1 MAMDISKTL
10 RRSLA
15 ELRSERTRLDQQ
27 ISAIETALGAL
38 GGRGGR
44 GRTASGMPRQRR
56 PMNPA
61 ARKALSQR
69 MRAYWAKRRAAK
81 AAQGK
86 RAAKAAA
93 S

>member
-1 MAMDISKTL
+1 MPIDISKTL
-10 RRSLA
+10 RKSLA
-15 ELRSERTRLDQQ
+15 DLRSERTRLDRQ
-27 ISAIETALGAL
+27 IAAIETALGAL
-38 GGRGGR
+38 GGRGRGR
-44 GRTASGMPRQRR
+44 GPGMPRRRR
-56 PMNPA
+56 PMNAA

-81 AAQGK
+81 AQGK

>member
-44 GRTASGMPRQRR
+44 RRAASGTPRQRR

-81 AAQGK
+81 GAQGK
-86 RAAKAAA
+86 RAGKAAA

>member
-1 MAMDISKTL
+1 MPIDISKTL
-10 RRSLA
+10 RKSLA
-15 ELRSERTRLDQQ
+15 DLRSERSRLDQQ
-27 ISAIETALGAL
+27 IAAIETALGAL

-44 GRTASGMPRQRR
+44 GRGRAAGMPRRRR
-56 PMNPA
+56 PMNAA

-81 AAQGK
+81 AQGK
-86 RAAKAAA
+86 RSTKAAA

>member
-38 GGRGGR
+38 GGRR
-44 GRTASGMPRQRR
+44 GRAASGMPRRRR

-81 AAQGK
+81 GAQGK
-86 RAAKAAA
+86 RSAKAAA

>member
-44 GRTASGMPRQRR
+44 GRAASSKPRQRR

-81 AAQGK
+81 GAQGK

>member
-1 MAMDISKTL
+1 MAMDIGKTL

-15 ELRSERTRLDQQ
+15 ELRSERMRLDQQ

-38 GGRGGR
+38 VGRGGR

-81 AAQGK
+81 AAQSK
-86 RAAKAAA
+86 RAAKAA